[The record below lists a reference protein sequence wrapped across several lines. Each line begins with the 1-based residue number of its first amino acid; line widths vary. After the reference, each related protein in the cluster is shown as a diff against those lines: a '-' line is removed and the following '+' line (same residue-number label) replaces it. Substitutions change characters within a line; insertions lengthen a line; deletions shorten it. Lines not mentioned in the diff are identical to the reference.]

1 MGEAWTV
8 LAAAWFVWLATLG
21 FVDGR
26 ARWLDNLNAALLV
39 ALIGATVVLGA
50 KSL

>member
-1 MGEAWTV
+1 MGEAWV
-8 LAAAWFVWLATLG
+8 LLAAAWFVWLATIG

-26 ARWLDNLNAALLV
+26 ARWLDNINAVLLV
-39 ALIGATVVLGA
+39 ALIGATLVIGA